1 MDTTPVDRPGVT
13 GPRDVCSLLDAL
25 GIPYQRYDHPAVW
38 TCEQADRLDIP
49 PGSAKTKNL
58 FVRNRRGDRH
68 ILLTVGSH
76 KSVDLRA
83 LEGVL
88 DIKGLTFASP
98 RRLMELLGLEPGS
111 VTLLG
116 VINDTRGAVEVVV
129 DEELWH
135 EEALQCHPLVNTSTL
150 VISRDGIERFLA
162 AVNHTPRIVDV
173 PARNDPGSST
183 ARVGVREAS

>member
-1 MDTTPVDRPGVT
+1 
-13 GPRDVCSLLDAL
+13 
-25 GIPYQRYDHPAVW
+25 
-38 TCEQADRLDIP
+38 
-49 PGSAKTKNL
+49 
-58 FVRNRRGDRH
+58 
-68 ILLTVGSH
+68 
-76 KSVDLRA
+76 
-83 LEGVL
+83 
-88 DIKGLTFASP
+88 TFASP